1 MFSSVTAEK
10 WVPIIEV
17 PVNSVKVFLEKKKRE
32 GFSILGLEQTANSI
46 PLDQYVFPTK
56 TVSCSANSDLPV
68 HLILKKSVELDEIH
82 YILLY
87 SAYILIVMVV
97 KVGSLNLCS

>member
-56 TVSCSANSDLPV
+56 TVSCSVNSDLPV

>member
-68 HLILKKSVELDEIH
+68 HLILKIQWNLMK
-82 YILLY
+82 YITYISIRLTFLL
-87 SAYILIVMVV
+87 
-97 KVGSLNLCS
+97 

>member
-1 MFSSVTAEK
+1 VTAEK

-56 TVSCSANSDLPV
+56 TVSSTNSSLPV
-68 HLILKKSVELDEIH
+68 LILKKKNKCKISGHYLSVVIF
-82 YILLY
+82 
-87 SAYILIVMVV
+87 SILIVMR
-97 KVGSLNLCS
+97 S

>member
-1 MFSSVTAEK
+1 VTAEK

-56 TVSCSANSDLPV
+56 TVSSTNSSLPV
-68 HLILKKSVELDEIH
+68 LLILKKKNNCKICGHYLSV
-82 YILLY
+82 
-87 SAYILIVMVV
+87 VV
-97 KVGSLNLCS
+97 FHSYCNA

>member
-1 MFSSVTAEK
+1 VLFSSVTAEK

-46 PLDQYVFPTK
+46 PLDQFVFPTK
-56 TVSCSANSDLPV
+56 TVSSTNSGLPV
-68 HLILKKSVELDEIH
+68 LLILKKKKCKIS
-82 YILLY
+82 
-87 SAYILIVMVV
+87 
-97 KVGSLNLCS
+97 GN